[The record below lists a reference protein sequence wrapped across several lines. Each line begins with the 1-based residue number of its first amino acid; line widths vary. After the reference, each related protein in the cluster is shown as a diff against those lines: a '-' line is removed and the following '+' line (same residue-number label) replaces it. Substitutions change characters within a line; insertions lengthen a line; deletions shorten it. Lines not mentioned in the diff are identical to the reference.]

1 MKEINVNNF
10 IDNQNFKRFHLV
22 LLISC
27 IFIIVADGYDMFMLG
42 AILPQLMEEWA
53 MDSVTAGKIGSYGLL
68 GMMLGAM
75 IFGPIADRFGRKS
88 VILICTFIFTVFT
101 FTSGFANDPFSFG
114 VQRFIAGI
122 GLGGVMPNLIALITE
137 YAPKNLRNTLVA
149 IMFSGHA
156 FGGILASLGALVLLP
171 IFDWRAV
178 VWVAGL
184 PLFALPILY
193 KVLPESY
200 SYYMKENKKEKL
212 IPILNKMNENDSF
225 DKEDVFIMN
234 KTDDTDTSFKKLF
247 IEKRALSTL
256 MFWVAAF
263 MCLLVMY
270 GLSTWLPKIMQSSGY
285 PVGSSLLFLITLNLG
300 AVVGAIFGGKL
311 ADRFGSR
318 KVLITFFII
327 GFLSLTA
334 LSFRPN
340 AIVLYILLFIAGGT
354 TTGTQINTNSY
365 VSQFYPSGIRSTG
378 VGWELGVG
386 RIGAMIG
393 PALGGFLLSSQLPLQ
408 FNFLAFA
415 IPCIIGAIAI
425 WLVQEKYG
433 QSTGNI
439 NKDNFNIGD
448 LKLHSER
455 KSI

>member
-1 MKEINVNNF
+1 MC
-10 IDNQNFKRFHLV
+10 
-22 LLISC
+22 C
-27 IFIIVADGYDMFMLG
+27 IFIIIVDGYDMFMLG
-42 AILPQLMEEWA
+42 AILPALMAEWG
-53 MDSVTAGKIGSYGLL
+53 MDAVAAGKLGSYALF
-68 GMMLGAM
+68 GMMIGAM
-75 IFGPIADRFGRKS
+75 FFGPLADRFGRKN
-88 VILICTFIFTVFT
+88 VILICTIIFTVFT
-101 FTSGFANDPFSFG
+101 FISGFANAPSTFG
-114 VQRFIAGI
+114 FQRFVAGI
-122 GLGGVMPNLIALITE
+122 GLGGVMPNLIALVTE
-137 YAPKNLRNTLVA
+137 YAPKKLRNTLVA

-156 FGGILASLGALVLLP
+156 FGGILASLGALALLP
-171 IFDWRAV
+171 LFGWRAV
-178 VWVAGL
+178 VWVAGVPLLVL
-184 PLFALPILY
+184 PFLY

-200 SYYMKENKKEKL
+200 SYYVKENKKDRL
-212 IPILNKMNENDSF
+212 ISTLHKISPKDQFSKKDEFFMN
-225 DKEDVFIMN
+225 V
-234 KTDDTDTSFKKLF
+234 TDNTDTSIKKLF
-247 IEKRALSTL
+247 TEKRALSTL

-318 KVLITFFII
+318 KILITFFVL

-334 LSFRPN
+334 LSLRPN
-340 AIVLYILLFIAGGT
+340 AVLLYVLLFIAGGT

-386 RIGAMIG
+386 RIGGILG
-393 PALGGFLLSSQLPLQ
+393 PTLGGFLLSSQLPLQ
-408 FNFLAFA
+408 FNFMAFA

-433 QSTGNI
+433 QTTVRITNKSFNTGGLAANP
-439 NKDNFNIGD
+439 NKNSN
-448 LKLHSER
+448 
-455 KSI
+455 